1 MYTLKIMKGPQFIS
15 QATEAGQSF
24 VADKYNQEGGAVVPD
39 VVGFALVLD
48 RLTIA
53 MKADWRVL
61 DTCIQAVQQNIRG
74 EGERDPGSAL

>member
-1 MYTLKIMKGPQFIS
+1 MRGPQFIS
-15 QATEAGQSF
+15 EATESGQSF
-24 VADKYNQEGGAVVPD
+24 VVDKYNQEGGAVVPD

-53 MKADWRVL
+53 MRADWRIL
-61 DTCIQAVQQNIRG
+61 DTCIQAAQQNIRG